1 MKASLTLKATIFAL
15 MLSAM
20 SACEQSS
27 LPSLKIAQ
35 GQRVPDL
42 KVKDLTGNETTL
54 SLASGQVLIL
64 NVWATWCGPCRHEM
78 PSLDRLSRS
87 LDSTHYSV
95 VGLSVDTDDH
105 VVREFLIER
114 KVSFPNYMDPA
125 MEVAN
130 QVFGIRAFPSTFVFG
145 PDGRLLE
152 VIEGWREWDTPSMV
166 GRITNLANS
175 ASKEGGLA
183 ENR

>member
-1 MKASLTLKATIFAL
+1 
-15 MLSAM
+15 MLFVVSG
-20 SACEQSS
+20 CDQSS
-27 LPSLKIAQ
+27 LPSLKIEP

-42 KVKDLTGNETTL
+42 KVQDLTGNETTF
-54 SLASGQVLIL
+54 SLASGKVLIL

-78 PSLDRLSRS
+78 PSLDRLSKR
-87 LDSTHYSV
+87 LDNKHYSV

-114 KVSFPNYMDPA
+114 KVSFPNYLDPA

-152 VIEGWREWDTPSMV
+152 VIEGWREWDTPHMV
-166 GRITNLANS
+166 DKFTNLRNPAR
-175 ASKEGGLA
+175 K
-183 ENR
+183 

>member
-1 MKASLTLKATIFAL
+1 MKARLFLAIGFIAIILFTANS
-15 MLSAM
+15 
-20 SACEQSS
+20 CEQSS
-27 LPSLKIAQ
+27 LPPLKIQ
-35 GQRVPDL
+35 PGQAVPEIEVQDL
-42 KVKDLTGNETTL
+42 KGNETSF
-54 SLASGQVLIL
+54 SLANGKTLIL

-78 PSLDRLSRS
+78 PSLDRLSRR
-87 LDSTHYSV
+87 LDSKNFLV

-114 KVSFPNYMDPA
+114 KVSFSNYMDPA

-152 VIEGWREWDTPSMV
+152 VIEGWREWDTPNMV
-166 GRITNLANS
+166 DKLTNLGKRAG
-175 ASKEGGLA
+175 KTGG
-183 ENR
+183 

>member
-1 MKASLTLKATIFAL
+1 MLFAVGG
-15 MLSAM
+15 
-20 SACEQSS
+20 CEKSS
-27 LPSLKIAQ
+27 LPPLKIEP
-35 GQRVPDL
+35 GQVVPDL
-42 KVKDLTGNETTL
+42 KVQDLRGNETTF
-54 SLASGQVLIL
+54 SLARGKVLIL

-78 PSLDRLSRS
+78 PSLDRLSKT
-87 LDSTHYSV
+87 LDSKRFSV

-114 KVSFPNYMDPA
+114 KVSFSNYMDPA

-152 VIEGWREWDTPSMV
+152 VIEGWREWDNQQMV
-166 GRITNLANS
+166 DKLKNLVVPVP
-175 ASKEGGLA
+175 
-183 ENR
+183 

>member
-1 MKASLTLKATIFAL
+1 MKANLFFAIGL
-15 MLSAM
+15 IAIITFAAS
-20 SACEQSS
+20 SCEQSS
-27 LPSLKIAQ
+27 LPPLKIQ
-35 GQRVPDL
+35 PGQAVPEINVQDL
-42 KVKDLTGNETTL
+42 KGNDTKF
-54 SLASGQVLIL
+54 SLANGKVLIL

-78 PSLDRLSRS
+78 PSLDRLSNR
-87 LDSTHYSV
+87 LDNKKFSV

-114 KVSFPNYMDPA
+114 KVSFPNYIDPA

-152 VIEGWREWDTPSMV
+152 VIEGWREWDTPRMV
-166 GRITNLANS
+166 DKLTSLYKS
-175 ASKEGGLA
+175 T
-183 ENR
+183 